1 LRRFAS
7 SSPPLVF
14 RAIALAL
21 ILAPASAEA
30 QIGRLRNMVA
40 GVTKGE
46 VYGMDVTEIG
56 SPVVFVVD
64 LTPVIELPPGAV
76 ENLRQMAAQQG
87 EAYVRR
93 KLAEEGSDW
102 ALRAAGPAGMVV
114 KEVMSRRSDRAER
127 ARNHVRAAIEGLDED
142 QRFGLVT
149 FEGGPQSWR
158 SPAPLADE
166 PIREEA
172 REFLAG
178 LQKVEG
184 DGFLQSALM
193 AAAGFAA
200 GEAATGAFGGAPGS
214 VADPA
219 AMQAPVGSAS
229 DPQVQAAMMA
239 AATVEASAPAPA
251 SPVGPTVSTESL
263 LRGIE
268 LALELDPEAIV
279 VVVGSTS
286 AEDPELVAH
295 VHELLGEREVTI
307 YAAVFGE
314 DQPGGVL
321 QALAEANGGRL
332 LTAEEEEEE

>member
-1 LRRFAS
+1 LKAAILS
-7 SSPPLVF
+7 
-14 RAIALAL
+14 RALLLTL
-21 ILAPASAEA
+21 ILSPDSAEA

-76 ENLRQMAAQQG
+76 DNLRQMAAEQG

-114 KEVMSRRSDRAER
+114 KEVMARRSDRAER
-127 ARNHVRAAIEGLDED
+127 ARNHVQAAIEGLDDD

-149 FEGGPQSWR
+149 FEVGPRSWQ
-158 SPAPLADE
+158 SPAPFADE
-166 PIREEA
+166 ANREEA
-172 REFLAG
+172 REFLGG

-193 AAAGFAA
+193 AAAGFAVDESA
-200 GEAATGAFGGAPGS
+200 YGAFGGAPGS
-214 VADPA
+214 GADPA
-219 AMQAPVGSAS
+219 AMQVPVGSAS
-229 DPQVQAAMMA
+229 DPQVQATMMA
-239 AATVEASAPAPA
+239 AATLNASAPPPA

-279 VVVGSTS
+279 VVVGSTA
-286 AEDPELVAH
+286 AEDPEFVAQ
-295 VHELLGEREVTI
+295 VHELIGEREVTI
-307 YAAVFGE
+307 HAAVFGE

-321 QALAEANGGRL
+321 QELAEANGGRL
-332 LTAEEEEEE
+332 LTEEEEEE